1 MLHTQSLQLYLALRK
16 VTDSS
21 LLVSFVH
28 RILQARILE
37 WVAFSSSRGS
47 SQARDRSHVSC
58 VSYIAGGFF
67 TADPLEKL
75 NKYFT
80 TYYLLGTVS
89 SLFYRLILTTG
100 TFQVVQGLRLCNPN
114 AGGLGSVPGQETR
127 SHILQLTVCMLQ
139 LQKIPH
145 ATAKTQHN
153 EINKYLQKIYIKMA
167 VM

>member
-1 MLHTQSLQLYLALRK
+1 MHTQSLQLYLALCK

-67 TADPLEKL
+67 SADPLEKL

-145 ATAKTQHN
+145 ATVKTQHN
-153 EINKYLQKIYIKMA
+153 EINKYLQKI
-167 VM
+167 